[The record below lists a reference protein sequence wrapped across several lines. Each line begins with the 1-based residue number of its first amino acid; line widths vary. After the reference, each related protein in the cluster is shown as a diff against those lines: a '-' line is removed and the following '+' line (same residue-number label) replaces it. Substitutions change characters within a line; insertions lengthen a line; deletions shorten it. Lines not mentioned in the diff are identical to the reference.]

1 LKETLDGFRQEN
13 PSVSNTEI
21 RQAMGLATQRSGNQP
36 VTIAIAMA
44 IGLLLLG
51 VLGFFFYSRQSGDV
65 DRNVMMMVVIG
76 AAIALVA
83 LKAFLRSR

>member
-1 LKETLDGFRQEN
+1 M
-13 PSVSNTEI
+13 SSTEI
-21 RQAMGLATQRSGNQP
+21 RQAMSMATQGSGNQP
-36 VTIAIAMA
+36 VTMVIAMA

-51 VLGFFFYSRQSGDV
+51 LFGFFFYSRQSGDV

-76 AAIALVA
+76 AGIALVA